1 MYNSQCVIGRTNVQR
16 TFQIEDANT
25 IIAHL
30 PFIGNRIALPT
41 TTAEEVIAIA
51 RKAGSSI

>member
-16 TFQIEDANT
+16 TFRIEDANT